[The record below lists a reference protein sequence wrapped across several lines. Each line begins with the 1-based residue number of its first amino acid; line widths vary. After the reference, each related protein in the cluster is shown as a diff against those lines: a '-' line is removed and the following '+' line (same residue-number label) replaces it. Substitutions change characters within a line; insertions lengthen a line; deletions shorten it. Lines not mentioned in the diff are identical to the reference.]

1 MALEELMK
9 GVCVKAGTQNGELFC
24 NTKIKICIQW
34 GNSIL
39 SNIVGLTA

>member
-24 NTKIKICIQW
+24 NKKLRYVYNGAIASYKI
-34 GNSIL
+34 L
-39 SNIVGLTA
+39 